1 MLILSEAASSK
12 FFSSFAQKS
21 DYFMVTI
28 IQFCLLTILV
38 FGYLFGQQT
47 YSGQMEVTIRLILTV
62 KSFFF
67 SSDIEPKDVKC

>member
-1 MLILSEAASSK
+1 
-12 FFSSFAQKS
+12 
-21 DYFMVTI
+21 MVTI

-38 FGYLFGQQT
+38 FSYLFGQQT

-67 SSDIEPKDVKC
+67 LQT